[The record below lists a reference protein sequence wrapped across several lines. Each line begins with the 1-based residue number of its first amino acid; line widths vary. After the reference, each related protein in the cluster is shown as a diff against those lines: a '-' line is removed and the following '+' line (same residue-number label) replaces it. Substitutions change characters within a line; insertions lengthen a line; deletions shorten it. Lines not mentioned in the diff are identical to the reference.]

1 MLYRDCTGKKVVPTI
16 ARGVKLGEGGESLTP
31 HFRHGAKS
39 SAGPAALPGIS
50 DSRRENTDPNEVFE
64 HQLSL
69 LRRSDKK
76 FVKKTGDRPS
86 LYTVRDSRSTHWVI
100 CRGSPSISWPSGNVI
115 ANHCGLTPALYDT
128 ERFLPYSER

>member
-86 LYTVRDSRSTHWVI
+86 LYNRARWPIDSLGHLPRIAEHFMAVRQRYREPLRVDPRTL
-100 CRGSPSISWPSGNVI
+100 RYR
-115 ANHCGLTPALYDT
+115 AFPALQ
-128 ERFLPYSER
+128 